1 MITEIVGALVLS
13 PILYYLIEYAEHLL
27 KLKNF
32 PDGPFPLP
40 IIGNL
45 HLLSGK
51 WYEDLKNMADI
62 NGDGFNI
69 SLGMNRTVIGSSTER
84 AKEALVTKDPQFASR
99 QQNLYTIY
107 LMLRGYQNI
116 GYADYGDY

>member
-32 PDGPFPLP
+32 PDGPFPLS

-51 WYEDLKNMADI
+51 
-62 NGDGFNI
+62 
-69 SLGMNRTVIGSSTER
+69 
-84 AKEALVTKDPQFASR
+84 
-99 QQNLYTIY
+99 
-107 LMLRGYQNI
+107 
-116 GYADYGDY
+116 